1 MKNLLEEEDE
11 KEIKER
17 GDGHDSWHQPGE
29 KIKQDDSCLLLGED
43 MPNCNLPFV
52 FLPNICSCKKG
63 IVDNKKDRG
72 SLI

>member
-1 MKNLLEEEDE
+1 MKNLLEEEDQ

-29 KIKQDDSCLLLGED
+29 KIEQDDSRLLLRED
-43 MPNCNLPFV
+43 MSNCNLPFV
-52 FLPNICSCKKG
+52 FLLNIRSCKKG
-63 IVDNKKDRG
+63 VVDNTKYRG